1 MSKGIAIRV
10 LAMLILCVYI
20 AGLLLIA
27 FWPLFKSHKV
37 AQCYEELK
45 QKMGSLLLEGVNERI
60 VREIE
65 IPSCVEWLEGPCVN
79 LTFVC
84 SEGGVSHWEYKY
96 RLCISYK
103 GITFDEKDMC
113 YTSEEDSMFINTT
126 KGRKFGG
133 KFYKVESF
141 RRVLKFIDETEVSDF
156 CKQKEY
162 ITVECGEAY
171 PAP

>member
-1 MSKGIAIRV
+1 MSKGVAIRV

-45 QKMGSLLLEGVNERI
+45 QKMGSLLLEGVDERI
-60 VREIE
+60 VREIG

-79 LTFVC
+79 VTYIC
-84 SEGGVSHWEYKY
+84 TTEDGVTILGWNYKY
-96 RLCISYK
+96 KLCISYK
-103 GITFDEKDMC
+103 GIEFREKDMC
-113 YTSEEDSMFINTT
+113 YTDDEKAMYINTT
-126 KGRKFGG
+126 KGRKLGG

-141 RRVLKFIDETEVSDF
+141 RRVLRFIDETDVSEF
-156 CKQKEY
+156 CNRTEY
-162 ITVECGEAY
+162 VETCS
-171 PAP
+171 